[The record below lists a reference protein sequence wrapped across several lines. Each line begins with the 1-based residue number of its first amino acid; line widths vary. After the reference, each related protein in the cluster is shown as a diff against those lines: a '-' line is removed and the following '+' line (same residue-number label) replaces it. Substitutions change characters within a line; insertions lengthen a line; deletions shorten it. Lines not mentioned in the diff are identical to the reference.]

1 MPYEALQT
9 IVKII
14 SRNKIETSLETLII
28 TGNTV
33 QKNCNEKGYKI
44 IVNDILTLNRCS
56 DNWNMAL
63 CWCSFIVQCP
73 MRRVT
78 YYLLVIHGDG
88 AGEYIHGRV
97 FHYSKITNVCPRKKV
112 ANFSTRLLPRRKI
125 HQLVYVPR
133 NTNTNCRTNNFFP
146 FSITAKDYGV
156 CKYWKSK
163 TAAVNS
169 SWNCANCY
177 VISVWW

>member
-56 DNWNMAL
+56 DN
-63 CWCSFIVQCP
+63 
-73 MRRVT
+73 
-78 YYLLVIHGDG
+78 
-88 AGEYIHGRV
+88 
-97 FHYSKITNVCPRKKV
+97 
-112 ANFSTRLLPRRKI
+112 
-125 HQLVYVPR
+125 
-133 NTNTNCRTNNFFP
+133 
-146 FSITAKDYGV
+146 
-156 CKYWKSK
+156 
-163 TAAVNS
+163 
-169 SWNCANCY
+169 
-177 VISVWW
+177 